1 MVPAVVVDSIPV
13 AVREAV
19 HMQDTVAA
27 VGAAVAVVA
36 GAAGSMEPVQE
47 EPQGTQL
54 EVLRGRVLQ
63 VGQTLNRQK
72 LPYHLVGPS
81 FPLMIEMT

>member
-1 MVPAVVVDSIPV
+1 VPAVAVDNTPV

-19 HMQDTVAA
+19 HKQDTAVAVAA
-27 VGAAVAVVA
+27 VVAVVA
-36 GAAGSMEPVQE
+36 GAAGSMELVQE
-47 EPQGTQL
+47 ELQGTQL
-54 EVLRGRVLQ
+54 EVLQGRVLL

-72 LPYHLVGPS
+72 LPCHPTGPS